1 MRLRF
6 ADWSGRG
13 VDEAITRLV
22 LSGSPAPALAS
33 DEYQTR
39 SRQAWS
45 GTNWLGAVRD
55 MLATQQINAS
65 HYK

>member
-6 ADWSGRG
+6 ADWSGSG

-22 LSGSPAPALAS
+22 LSRSPEKELQS
-33 DEYQTR
+33 EESQTR